1 MTGTVKLTS
10 AGGGSVSLVTPSTG
24 SNRTLTLPDGNVTL
38 PVTNSSTTLTTQG
51 DILYR
56 DGSGLQRLA
65 KGTAGKVLKMN
76 SAANAPEWGTGA
88 AMSIS
93 AETAWTTLG
102 TGNDV
107 TISGIAAGAKRLTL
121 LVRAQS
127 FTGSNEFEI
136 ELGDAGGIETSAYV
150 HCSWHIGNDRA
161 GTQPVTDCFQTYGIN
176 STTLT
181 MAHRYDFWRWDD
193 GTHIWMIEGITH
205 YETGTNAL
213 MFGMKGFKTLSAE
226 LTQIRLGAHASDTFD
241 SGEYKLFTWT

>member
-1 MTGTVKLTS
+1 MPITINGDGTITGIS
-10 AGGGSVSLVTPSTG
+10 AGGLPNDSVTLANMAHGTDGQILTYDASGAPVALGPGSDGQVLTSTG
-24 SNRTLTLPDGNVTL
+24 AGSPPAFEAVATAEMAVT
-38 PVTNSSTTLTTQG
+38 S
-51 DILYR
+51 
-56 DGSGLQRLA
+56 
-65 KGTAGKVLKMN
+65 
-76 SAANAPEWGTGA
+76 
-88 AMSIS
+88 
-93 AETAWTTLG
+93 ETAWTTLG

-127 FTGSNEFEI
+127 FTGSNELEI

-181 MAHRYDFWRWDD
+181 MGHRYDFWRWDD
-193 GTHIWMIEGITH
+193 GTHMWMIEGITH
-205 YETGTNAL
+205 YESGTNAL
-213 MFGMKGFKTLSAE
+213 MFGMNGFKTLSAE
-226 LTQIRLGAHASDTFD
+226 LTQIRLGGHASDTFD